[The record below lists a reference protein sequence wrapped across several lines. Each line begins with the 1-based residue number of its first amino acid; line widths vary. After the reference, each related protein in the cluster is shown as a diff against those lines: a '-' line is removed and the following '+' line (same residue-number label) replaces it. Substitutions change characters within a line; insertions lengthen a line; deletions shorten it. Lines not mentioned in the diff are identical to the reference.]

1 MNDYR
6 NENIIR
12 FKKSLD
18 TGCESGNA
26 IEDYNTFV
34 TWFEE
39 NKCEIG
45 ISHLNCFSIEDYLT
59 IQETQILKKIDKD
72 ECVLKLLRDCHISKK
87 MTGENLSRNRLIA
100 LMMHIKEKY
109 QIKYLS
115 KISKKATGNSC

>member
-6 NENIIR
+6 NDNIIR

-45 ISHLNCFSIEDYLT
+45 ISHLNCFSIEDYVK
-59 IQETQILKKIDKD
+59 IQETQILNFFDKD
-72 ECVLKLLRDCHISKK
+72 ECVFKLLSDCRISKK
-87 MTGENLSRNRLIA
+87 MIGENLSRNRLIA
-100 LMMHIKEKY
+100 LMMHNKEKL
-109 QIKYLS
+109 QNKYIA
-115 KISKKATGNSC
+115 KISKEATGK